1 MGTERAEQFDGFKN
15 IGFADAIGP
24 YDQHAGMGQ
33 IQLQMRLV
41 AEPLQRQL
49 LKPDG
54 SRSGV
59 WLRYL
64 QRDGVSAD
72 LQLRLRSVSG
82 HVAQLDRASDSGS
95 EGRGFESLHARD
107 SFRLS

>member
-1 MGTERAEQFDGFKN
+1 MGTKRAEQFNGFKN
-15 IGFADAIGP
+15 IGFTNAIGP

-33 IQLQMRLV
+33 IQLQVRLV

-59 WLRYL
+59 WVRYFP
-64 QRDGVSAD
+64 GTVSLPLSCCD
-72 LQLRLRSVSG
+72 LGRSVG
-82 HVAQLDRASDSGS
+82 M
-95 EGRGFESLHARD
+95 
-107 SFRLS
+107 